1 MYHKA
6 LSIYYG
12 LAIFVIGAGF
22 FVMQPTN
29 SPEMV
34 MWQSDIK
41 HQVFTAWKQTI
52 GDEPWFEDVAL
63 VYNGVTN
70 FYEAASDE
78 TIAVLDQPELNE
90 DLVFVFAKVY
100 SAFADAFEGEGNS
113 DSIAYSDLPLPAVTQ
128 NFMSEEPIYNIV
140 PYRTVVTTVDEGN
153 EGRVAGTMV
162 DVSIPAN
169 SISPWIT
176 VQDNYTGQLYCLA
189 IYNATINKYLG
200 PCKNEYQ

>member
-1 MYHKA
+1 
-6 LSIYYG
+6 
-12 LAIFVIGAGF
+12 
-22 FVMQPTN
+22 
-29 SPEMV
+29 
-34 MWQSDIK
+34 
-41 HQVFTAWKQTI
+41 VFTAWKQTI